1 MKSPKNL
8 AMANFIALMAQ
19 FIRNLLRKTSGRPVI
34 KEIDGLRA
42 VAIIAVLL
50 SHFNLHLTKA
60 MGLDET
66 FLYSQPVSRFLE
78 LCGNGVSIFFC
89 ISAFILSIPFIEHY
103 LYNKP
108 AVVLKQYYLRRLTRL
123 EVPYLLV
130 LTVFFFF
137 QLLMMNESFR
147 ESLPHYVSSF
157 FYSHNIVYGR
167 RSIINP
173 VAWTLEIE
181 VQFYLLLPLMVK
193 IFLLN
198 AVEIRRMLLLT
209 LIISCGFIYAKCDSA
224 FIDAHL
230 QYSIF
235 AYLPVF
241 LIGFL
246 IADLYLQYKQLLL
259 NQSILWDAV
268 FIVGFI
274 LVVYC
279 NGDTRFYMQ
288 WLEYIS
294 YPMLFIGMFKG
305 TLTNKLFTTNWLMLI
320 GTMCYSIYLLHY
332 AILYFLVD
340 NISSRWLSN
349 NYYQDLLLQGM
360 IVLPIVLI
368 ISLAFYQL
376 VEKPC
381 MNKQWPRKLFNKI
394 KGIKPQ

>member
-1 MKSPKNL
+1 MKSPKML
-8 AMANFIALMAQ
+8 MMVNFIALMAKLIQ
-19 FIRNLLRKTSGRPVI
+19 SLLRKTSGRSVI

-42 VAIIAVLL
+42 VAIIAVLF

-89 ISAFILSIPFIEHY
+89 ISAFILSIPFIEQY

-108 AVVLKQYYLRRLTRL
+108 PVQLKQYYLRRLTRL

-130 LTVFFFF
+130 LTALFIF

-147 ESLPHYVSSF
+147 ESLPHYISSF

-167 RSIINP
+167 RSTINP

-193 IFLLN
+193 VFLIKH
-198 AVEIRRMLLLT
+198 AIGRRLLFIL
-209 LIISCGFIYAKCDSA
+209 LIVCCGYSYAKFDNF
-224 FIDAHL
+224 FINAHL

-241 LIGFL
+241 LMGFL
-246 IADLYLQYKQLLL
+246 LADLYLQHKQLLKQ
-259 NQSILWDAV
+259 QSILWDIS
-268 FIVGFI
+268 FITGFI

-279 NGDTRFYMQ
+279 SGDTRFYMQ

-294 YPMLFIGMFKG
+294 YPMLFIGMLKG
-305 TLTNKLFTTNWLMLI
+305 TLSNKILTTNWLMLI

-340 NISSRWLSN
+340 HVSSRLLTN
-349 NYYQDLLLQGM
+349 NYYQDLLLQGAM
-360 IVLPIVLI
+360 VLPIVLLA
-368 ISLAFYQL
+368 SLLFYRL

-381 MNKQWPRKLFNKI
+381 MDRQWPSKLLN
-394 KGIKPQ
+394 